1 MTNKWLLA
9 ICEVDSSLTY
19 QGSNSSNK
27 TMKLYPLIFSHTC
40 IYMHT
45 YTYIHMHTHNKYAC
59 MHIYTQVHTYC
70 DSHLFY
76 TNVAIYICTPAH
88 I

>member
-1 MTNKWLLA
+1 
-9 ICEVDSSLTY
+9 
-19 QGSNSSNK
+19 
-27 TMKLYPLIFSHTC
+27 
-40 IYMHT
+40 MHT

-76 TNVAIYICTPAH
+76 TNVAIYIAMHTCTYIDVYACMH
-88 I
+88 TQ